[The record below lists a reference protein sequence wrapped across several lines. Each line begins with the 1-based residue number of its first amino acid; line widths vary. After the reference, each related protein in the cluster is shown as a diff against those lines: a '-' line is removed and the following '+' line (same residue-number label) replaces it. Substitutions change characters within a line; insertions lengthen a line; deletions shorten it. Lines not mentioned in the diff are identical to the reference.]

1 MKTLTIQGV
10 PYAVN
15 DKNEVFLYLP
25 KGSTNHIQI
34 GNYDTSKITVN
45 LFSDWEVRAKPFVEE
60 YRKVLKVKTEAAM
73 EKAKD
78 IQGVSSR

>member
-10 PYAVN
+10 PYATN

-34 GNYDTSKITVN
+34 GTYDSSKMTVS
-45 LFSDWEVRAKPFVEE
+45 LFPNWQELAKPFVEE
-60 YRKVLKVKTEAAM
+60 YRTVLKKKTEAAM

-78 IQGVSSR
+78 IQGVSSQ